1 MSPAPEIKTIFWDIG
16 GVLLTNGWDEA
27 QRAHT
32 LTPLGVDLADFESR
46 YEAAN
51 FFWERGL
58 STAVEF
64 FNKTLFRADQPNRK
78 FSFEDIWPLVCAE
91 SKVLHPE
98 CFDILTSLRG
108 NFKVATLNNESRELN
123 AYRIDAFNLRQYF
136 DYFICSGYV
145 HEMKPLP
152 RHLPRRHRHL
162 GPPISNLR
170 LHRRQARKLPRR
182 SRLRHERH
190 RFSMGGTVR
199 PRPRPTR
206 ISHPYNATQVRR
218 RSTCN
223 LDSSV

>member
-1 MSPAPEIKTIFWDIG
+1 VSPVPEIRTIFWDIG

-58 STAVEF
+58 STALEF
-64 FNKTLFRADQPNRK
+64 FNKTLFRADQPNRT

-108 NFKVATLNNESRELN
+108 HYKVATLNNESRELN
-123 AYRIDAFNLRQYF
+123 AYRIDTFNLRQYF

-145 HEMKPLP
+145 HEMKPHPDIYRTAIDISGHPPQASIFIDDKPENCRAAAAFGMHAIHFQSPEQLA
-152 RHLPRRHRHL
+152 RDLAQL
-162 GPPISNLR
+162 GIHTL
-170 LHRRQARKLPRR
+170 
-182 SRLRHERH
+182 
-190 RFSMGGTVR
+190 T
-199 PRPRPTR
+199 
-206 ISHPYNATQVRR
+206 TQHK
-218 RSTCN
+218 
-223 LDSSV
+223 

>member
-1 MSPAPEIKTIFWDIG
+1 MTQGPEIRTIFWDIG

-64 FNKTLFRADQPNRK
+64 FNKTLFRVDQPNRS

-108 NFKVATLNNESRELN
+108 NYKVATLNNESRELN
-123 AYRIDAFNLRQYF
+123 AYRIDTFNLRQYF

-145 HEMKPLP
+145 HEMKPHPAIYRAAIDISGHPPQTSVFIDDKPENCRAAADFGMNAIHFQSPEQLARDLAKLEIHIP
-152 RHLPRRHRHL
+152 TTQHR
-162 GPPISNLR
+162 
-170 LHRRQARKLPRR
+170 
-182 SRLRHERH
+182 
-190 RFSMGGTVR
+190 
-199 PRPRPTR
+199 
-206 ISHPYNATQVRR
+206 
-218 RSTCN
+218 
-223 LDSSV
+223 

>member
-1 MSPAPEIKTIFWDIG
+1 MSPVPEIRTIFWDIG

-32 LTPLGVDLADFESR
+32 LTPLGVDIADFESR

-64 FNKTLFRADQPNRK
+64 FNKTLFRADQPNRS

-98 CFDILTSLRG
+98 CFDIITSLRTSG
-108 NFKVATLNNESRELN
+108 NLKVATLNNESRELN
-123 AYRIDAFNLRQYF
+123 AYRIDTFNLRQYF

-145 HEMKPLP
+145 HEMKPHP
-152 RHLPRRHRHL
+152 DIYRAAIDISGH
-162 GPPISNLR
+162 PPQTSVFIDDKPENCR
-170 LHRRQARKLPRR
+170 AAAAFGMNAIHFRIA
-182 SRLRHERH
+182 
-190 RFSMGGTVR
+190 GATR
-199 PRPRPTR
+199 PRPRSTR
-206 ISHPYNATQVRR
+206 NSYPHNTNR
-218 RSTCN
+218 
-223 LDSSV
+223 

>member
-1 MSPAPEIKTIFWDIG
+1 VTQGPEIRTIFWDIG

-64 FNKTLFRADQPNRK
+64 FNKTLFRADQPNRS

-108 NFKVATLNNESRELN
+108 NYKVATLNNESRELN
-123 AYRIDAFNLRQYF
+123 AYRIDTFNLRQYF

-145 HEMKPLP
+145 HEMKPHPAIYRAAIDISGHPPETSVFIDDKPENCRAATAFGMNAIHFQAPEQLARDLAKLEIHIP
-152 RHLPRRHRHL
+152 TTQHR
-162 GPPISNLR
+162 
-170 LHRRQARKLPRR
+170 
-182 SRLRHERH
+182 
-190 RFSMGGTVR
+190 
-199 PRPRPTR
+199 
-206 ISHPYNATQVRR
+206 
-218 RSTCN
+218 
-223 LDSSV
+223 

>member
-1 MSPAPEIKTIFWDIG
+1 MSSGPEIKTIFWDIG

-32 LTPLGVDLADFESR
+32 LTPLGVDIADFESR

-64 FNKTLFRADQPNRK
+64 FNKTLFRADQPNRS

-108 NFKVATLNNESRELN
+108 DYKVATLNNESRELN
-123 AYRIDAFNLRQYF
+123 AYRIDTFNLRQYF

-145 HEMKPLP
+145 HEMKPHPDIYRAAIDISGHPPQAAVFIDDKPENCRAATAFGMNAIIFQSPEQLA
-152 RHLPRRHRHL
+152 RDLAQL
-162 GPPISNLR
+162 GI
-170 LHRRQARKLPRR
+170 HI
-182 SRLRHERH
+182 
-190 RFSMGGTVR
+190 
-199 PRPRPTR
+199 PT
-206 ISHPYNATQVRR
+206 TQHK
-218 RSTCN
+218 
-223 LDSSV
+223 

>member
-1 MSPAPEIKTIFWDIG
+1 VSPGHEIKTIFWDIG

-32 LTPLGVDLADFESR
+32 LTPLGVDIADFESR

-64 FNKTLFRADQPNRK
+64 FNKTLFRADQPNRS

-98 CFDILTSLRG
+98 CFDILTSLHASG
-108 NFKVATLNNESRELN
+108 DYKVATLNNESRELN
-123 AYRIDAFNLRQYF
+123 AYRIDTFNLRQYF

-145 HEMKPLP
+145 HEMKPYP
-152 RHLPRRHRHL
+152 DIYRVAIDISGHPPQASVFIDDKPENCRAATAFGMNVITFQSPDQL
-162 GPPISNLR
+162 GRDLAQLGINI
-170 LHRRQARKLPRR
+170 
-182 SRLRHERH
+182 
-190 RFSMGGTVR
+190 
-199 PRPRPTR
+199 PT
-206 ISHPYNATQVRR
+206 TQHK
-218 RSTCN
+218 
-223 LDSSV
+223 